1 MNIETLINP
10 LKIIVL
16 LTFTAF
22 LASCGGEDG
31 STANTTTGTT
41 STATDTLSSL
51 FERELKGCALN
62 CHSPTGS
69 ESKGPDMSSKN
80 SFHAALVNKTA
91 VNYPL
96 WFKGSTCSLALS
108 FITPNKAAESML
120 LATFVQA
127 QSDLLAAAS
136 NCITSYNVHVAN
148 RVSLSAAGIVDFT
161 SWINKGALNN

>member
-22 LASCGGEDG
+22 LASCGGEGD
-31 STANTTTGTT
+31 STT
-41 STATDTLSSL
+41 STTTDTLSSL

-62 CHSPTGS
+62 CHSPTGA
-69 ESKGPDMSSKN
+69 EEKGPDMSSKN

-96 WFKGSTCSLALS
+96 WFKGSTCSLVLS
-108 FITPNKAAESML
+108 FVTPNKAAESML

-148 RVSLSAAGIVDFT
+148 RVSLSAAGIVDLT

>member
-22 LASCGGEDG
+22 LASCGGEGD
-31 STANTTTGTT
+31 STT
-41 STATDTLSSL
+41 STTTDTLSSL

-62 CHSPTGS
+62 CHSPTGK
-69 ESKGPDMSSKN
+69 ESNGPDMSSKN

-108 FITPNKAAESML
+108 FVTPNKAAESML

-127 QSDLLAAAS
+127 QSDTLAA
-136 NCITSYNVHVAN
+136 NGICITSYNLHVAN
-148 RVSLSAAGIVDFT
+148 NVRISTVGIVALT